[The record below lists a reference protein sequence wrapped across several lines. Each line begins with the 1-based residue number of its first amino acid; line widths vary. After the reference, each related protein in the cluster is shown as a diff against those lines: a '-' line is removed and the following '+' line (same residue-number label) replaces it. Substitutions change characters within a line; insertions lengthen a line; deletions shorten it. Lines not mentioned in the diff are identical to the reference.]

1 MNLGVLITA
10 LVMLAIMCSPII
22 FFRNK
27 GKKKDKKDAQD
38 EQKENKEE
46 K

>member
-1 MNLGVLITA
+1 MNYGVLITA

-27 GKKKDKKDAQD
+27 GKKSDKKDTQD
-38 EQKENKEE
+38 QDNETKANS
-46 K
+46 